1 MSSDRILI
9 AGAGPVGLALA
20 LSLHRAGLDVAVFEK
35 RGGLNAA
42 SRASTWHPPTLAIL
56 DRLGVLAPLLPRGV
70 RVDRV
75 AWLHAGQGLAAAMD
89 FSLLQGHTPFP
100 FRWHFEQAQATE
112 ALLEALPPGTV
123 RFGAEVTGLA
133 QQDAAGVTLLLADG
147 RREAGRLAIAADG
160 AHSALR
166 QAAGIA
172 VETGAYG
179 HRVLRLVTDLALES
193 VVPGLAGAGV
203 AYVFAGEASV
213 SLLKMPGLGGGC
225 VWRLIIRVPA
235 ETSDEAARQETFRQP
250 ILEKFFPDL
259 PRPLKLV
266 DLDVYG
272 VAKGI
277 AGQMRAGRVLV
288 VGDAAH
294 VTNTRGGMNMN
305 AGLHDAATLAA
316 SIAAGADLAGWAEAR
331 ERVTREVLLERTDR
345 AVATGSAWLAAA
357 TEAASTHTKARA
369 WLAAGAMLD
378 TATQGA
384 PA

>member
-1 MSSDRILI
+1 MSTDRILI

-20 LSLHRAGLDVAVFEK
+20 LSLHRQGHDVAVFEK
-35 RGGLNAA
+35 RAGLNTA
-42 SRASTWHPPTLAIL
+42 SRASTWHPPTLALL
-56 DRLGVLAPLLPRGV
+56 DRLGLLATLLPRGV

-75 AWLHAGQGLAAAMD
+75 AWLHAGKGLAAAMD
-89 FSLLQGHTPFP
+89 FSLLDGLTPFP
-100 FRWHFEQAQATE
+100 FRWHFEQAQATP
-112 ALLEALPPGTV
+112 ALLAALPPGTV

-133 QQDAAGVTLLLADG
+133 QDAGGVSLLLADG
-147 RREAGRLAIAADG
+147 TREAGRLAVAADG

-166 QAAGIA
+166 EAAGIA

-193 VVPGLAGAGV
+193 VVPGLDGAGV
-203 AYVFAGEASV
+203 AYVFDGEASV
-213 SLLKMPGLGGGC
+213 SLLKMPG
-225 VWRLIIRVPA
+225 VWRIIIRVPA
-235 ETSDEAARQETFRQP
+235 DTSDAAAREEGFRRP
-250 ILEKFFPDL
+250 ILERFFPGL
-259 PRPLKLV
+259 PWPLQLV
-266 DLDVYG
+266 ELDVYG

-277 AGQMRAGRVLV
+277 AGRMRAGSVLV

-316 SIAAGADLAGWAEAR
+316 TIAADADLDAWARAR

-345 AVATGSAWLAAA
+345 AVATGAAWLAAA
-357 TEAASTHTKARA
+357 IEAASSHTRARA

-378 TATQGA
+378 TASQGA